1 MKNLLFALLFLPLIT
16 FAQTGP
22 KMEIVGGDNINTGT
36 KIEDSWISSTGKTLK
51 YIRTF
56 PASIMSYGA
65 AYCFG
70 SIYLVQGETLR
81 PYIWHNTGL
90 TRYLRIPQTGDTGG
104 RGFNNLNIVEQ

>member
-1 MKNLLFALLFLPLIT
+1 
-16 FAQTGP
+16 
-22 KMEIVGGDNINTGT
+22 
-36 KIEDSWISSTGKTLK
+36 
-51 YIRTF
+51 
-56 PASIMSYGA
+56 MSYGA

-81 PYIWHNTGL
+81 PYIWHNTGR